1 MGPLAPNPTNRW
13 EVIAMNVKLLRNSVD
28 ELNGLRAELH
38 GSVNDSVMEV
48 LDEVIA
54 DLQED
59 LKDDPQKINARDV
72 LELMG
77 KVLEKL
83 PAIVE
88 AIKIL
93 SKLIG

>member
-1 MGPLAPNPTNRW
+1 MAF
-13 EVIAMNVKLLRNSVD
+13 VQSCI
-28 ELNGLRAELH
+28 

-54 DLQED
+54 DLQEA
-59 LKDDPQKINARDV
+59 LKDDPQKINAHDV